1 MNRIEI
7 VGLFSAMEAL
17 YEAEQYEKLGK
28 VIKDVLLEAR
38 EKSADKSVNSVNKSS
53 DNED

>member
-7 VGLFSAMEAL
+7 VGLFSALEAL
-17 YEAEQYEKLGK
+17 YDAKQYDSMGK

-38 EKSADKSVNSVNKSS
+38 EKTVSKPNNKETEE
-53 DNED
+53 N

>member
-7 VGLFSAMEAL
+7 VGLFSALEAL
-17 YEAEQYEKLGK
+17 HESKQYDKMGK

-38 EKSADKSVNSVNKSS
+38 EKSAVKPDNKDNKGDDK
-53 DNED
+53 

>member
-7 VGLFSAMEAL
+7 VGLFSALEAL
-17 YEAEQYEKLGK
+17 YEAKQYDKMGK

-38 EKSADKSVNSVNKSS
+38 EKSAEKPKKENNREES
-53 DNED
+53 DGL

>member
-7 VGLFSAMEAL
+7 VGLFSALEAL
-17 YEAEQYEKLGK
+17 YEAKEYDKMGK

-38 EKSADKSVNSVNKSS
+38 EKSVPVKPNN
-53 DNED
+53 DNELDN